1 MLTHPNVKINLGLNI
16 LRKREDGFHDLETL
30 FVPYFGIYDTL
41 EIVSGDDFSRTS
53 ASLFSRYGD
62 AALPATQGSMK
73 PEGVFGVEVLESE
86 APKIVQG
93 MSEDGRMMI
102 TIARKEGV
110 DWDPL
115 KDLCAKAYMMLAAD
129 FDLPPVKIFLEKTSP
144 VGAGL
149 GGGSSDAAFTLKM
162 LNEMFALELS
172 EERLSEYASRLGSD
186 CAFFIYNRPMIGEGR
201 GEILTEYSLEGCLD
215 FARHDKREALQD
227 DEEVRY
233 GNEEVRCDNGCS
245 GSGREPFEIQVITP
259 AGVSVSTAEA
269 YGGIVPKL
277 PEMPLRQVL
286 ELPLEQWD
294 GLLVNDFEETVFAKH
309 PELAAIKRSL
319 YDSGAVY
326 ASMSGSGS
334 ALFAI
339 YRK

>member
-1 MLTHPNVKINLGLNI
+1 MITNPNVKINLGLNV

-30 FVPYFGIYDTL
+30 FVPYFGISDTL
-41 EIVSGDDFSRTS
+41 EIVVGDDYSRTS
-53 ASLFSRYGD
+53 AALFGKYGTPD
-62 AALPATQGSMK
+62 GYDD
-73 PEGVFGVEVLESE
+73 E
-86 APKIVQG
+86 APMLVQG
-93 MSEDGRMMI
+93 ISEDGKLMI

-115 KDLCAKAYMMLAAD
+115 KDLTAKAYHILSED

-149 GGGSSDAAFTLKM
+149 GGGSADAAFALKM
-162 LNEMFALELS
+162 LNDLCSLGLS
-172 EERLSEYASRLGSD
+172 EQKLAEYAARLGSD

-201 GEILTEYSLEGCLD
+201 GEILSEIESGFMEGILAECD
-215 FARHDKREALQD
+215 LQ
-227 DEEVRY
+227 VL
-233 GNEEVRCDNGCS
+233 
-245 GSGREPFEIQVITP
+245 TP
-259 AGVSVSTAEA
+259 EGIAVSTKDA
-269 YGGIVPKL
+269 YGGIKPHL
-277 PEMPLRQVL
+277 PEVPLREAL
-286 ELPLEQWD
+286 ARPIEQWD
-294 GLLVNDFEETVFAKH
+294 GVLVNDFEETVFAKY

>member
-1 MLTHPNVKINLGLNI
+1 MITNPNVKINLGLNV

-30 FVPYFGIYDTL
+30 FVPYFGISDTL
-41 EIVSGDDFSRTS
+41 EIVVGDDYSRTS
-53 ASLFSRYGD
+53 AALFGKYGTPD
-62 AALPATQGSMK
+62 GYDDQ
-73 PEGVFGVEVLESE
+73 
-86 APKIVQG
+86 APMLVQG
-93 MSEDGRMMI
+93 ISEDGKLMI

-115 KDLCAKAYMMLAAD
+115 KDLTAKAYHILSED

-149 GGGSSDAAFTLKM
+149 GGGSADAAFALKM
-162 LNEMFALELS
+162 LNELCGLGLGEDQLAA
-172 EERLSEYASRLGSD
+172 YAARLGSD

-201 GEILTEYSLEGCLD
+201 GEILTEIESGFMEGILAEYD
-215 FARHDKREALQD
+215 LQ
-227 DEEVRY
+227 VL
-233 GNEEVRCDNGCS
+233 
-245 GSGREPFEIQVITP
+245 TP
-259 AGVSVSTAEA
+259 EGIAVSTKDA
-269 YGGIVPKL
+269 YGGIKPHL
-277 PEMPLRQVL
+277 PEVPLREAL
-286 ELPLEQWD
+286 AKPIEQWD
-294 GLLVNDFEETVFAKH
+294 GILVNDFEETVFAEY